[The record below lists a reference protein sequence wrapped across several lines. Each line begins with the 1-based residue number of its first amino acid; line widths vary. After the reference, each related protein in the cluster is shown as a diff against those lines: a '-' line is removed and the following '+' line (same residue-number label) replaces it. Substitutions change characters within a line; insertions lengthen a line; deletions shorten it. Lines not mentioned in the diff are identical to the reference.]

1 MVSQTHQAGRSHI
14 EGAVLRNP
22 TRLPLKH
29 MRSASLGLQRVG
41 STFYEVVKKQNKTKQ
56 NEWSHQKRSREV
68 VPHGWMQ
75 PSSHLP
81 ISISFPRPPPT
92 HPPPLP
98 PSHAARVT
106 IPEEEEP
113 RPARGRV
120 SPVLALGADRKL
132 GYISLPS
139 SWSFPSNCRHREGAA
154 KRIWWRLG
162 RGEEDGLCSQ

>member
-22 TRLPLKH
+22 TRLPLKR

-41 STFYEVVKKQNKTKQ
+41 STFYEVVKKQNKTNGVTRK
-56 NEWSHQKRSREV
+56 EV
-68 VPHGWMQ
+68 GKWFLMAGCSP
-75 PSSHLP
+75 HLP
-81 ISISFPRPPPT
+81 FPSLSLLHTPHPPT
-92 HPPPLP
+92 TPQLP

-106 IPEEEEP
+106 IPEEEKP
-113 RPARGRV
+113 RPALGRV

-139 SWSFPSNCRHREGAA
+139 SWSFPSNCRHREGTA
-154 KRIWWRLG
+154 KRIGWRLG
-162 RGEEDGLCSQ
+162 GEEEDGLGSQ